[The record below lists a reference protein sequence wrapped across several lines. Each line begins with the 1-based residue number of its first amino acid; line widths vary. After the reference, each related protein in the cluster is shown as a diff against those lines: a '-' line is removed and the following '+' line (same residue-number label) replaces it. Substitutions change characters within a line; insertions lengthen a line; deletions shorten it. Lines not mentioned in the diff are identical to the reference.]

1 MEGSLIIISSLP
13 SNEATFYGHGAG
25 SAGLPF
31 LYKVVEKGVMGLSGR
46 LVFYEYCPCYG

>member
-1 MEGSLIIISSLP
+1 MD
-13 SNEATFYGHGAG
+13 HGAG

-46 LVFYEYCPCYG
+46 LVFL